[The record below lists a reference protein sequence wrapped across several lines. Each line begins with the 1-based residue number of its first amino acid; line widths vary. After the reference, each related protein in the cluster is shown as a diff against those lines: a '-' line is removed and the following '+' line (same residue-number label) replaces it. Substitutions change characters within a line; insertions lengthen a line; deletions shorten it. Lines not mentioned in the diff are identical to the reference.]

1 MRSQWRFL
9 FWTWLL
15 ALSVHVQAQIEFE
28 CPESDGLFAHPEQ
41 CDRYFECRNNR
52 VTRKLCA
59 DGLVF
64 DPQKTGT
71 DQDPCDH
78 LQNTK
83 HKCRGR
89 PKLQRPKP
97 GDGFCPR
104 QNGVFP
110 SPDPS
115 DCDKFYS
122 CLNGVGS
129 VQQCADGLH
138 YDDEIGTCVWARESN
153 RKGCLSDNQ
162 RATKSKSR
170 QKMRSRNESPQEER
184 RGGESLS
191 NGFTCPGGKL
201 GIHPALP
208 HPTSCRLY
216 YVCLNGVTPNEAGC
230 GNGLVFNSETEKC
243 DSPENVPGC
252 EDTYSVSLKKI
263 RQRPYKKIHCFG
275 SIFGKNSICVCVFDQ
290 ANVNASVQHWK
301 KSFGF

>member
-1 MRSQWRFL
+1 MMRSQWRFL

-15 ALSVHVQAQIEFE
+15 ALSVHLIEAQIEFE

-252 EDTYSVSLKKI
+252 EDTYSVSLKKFDNDLT
-263 RQRPYKKIHCFG
+263 KKFIASGAFLAK
-275 SIFGKNSICVCVFDQ
+275 IVF
-290 ANVNASVQHWK
+290 ACAFLTK
-301 KSFGF
+301 PT